1 MLIDVMSFNLRIW
14 TPVDGENAWPNR
26 QAAVVSIINKYAP
39 AILGTQE
46 GLPPMLAGLD
56 SALHEYERFG
66 FGRDE
71 DRSGEHNAVYFRKG
85 QVKLVEQGQFWLS
98 KEPSVPGSISWDSS
112 LPRICTWGLFQGSEG
127 NAPFAVFNTHLDHE
141 GEDARRSGAELIWQ
155 KIEPLQAEGIP
166 CILMGDFNCEPG
178 APRCS
183 FSGATSKMHCGRW
196 VQAAHIPRL
205 YWTGSGRL
213 IDYIFASPGVQI
225 LEAEIVKEKWPGGFP
240 PTTIPS
246 GPFSLATSTLIPLL
260 SRYSHHGQECG
271 HR

>member
-178 APRCS
+178 SAPVQLFRS
-183 FSGATSKMHCGRW
+183 HLKDALWEMGAGGHTFH
-196 VQAAHIPRL
+196 AF
-205 YWTGSGRL
+205 TGLGVGGW

-225 LEAEIVKEKWPGGFP
+225 LVAEIVKEKVAGRFP
-240 PTTIPS
+240 SDHYPIRARLVLP
-246 GPFSLATSTLIPLL
+246 PQP
-260 SRYSHHGQECG
+260 
-271 HR
+271 

>member
-14 TPVDGENAWPNR
+14 TPVTERMVANR
-26 QAAVVSIINKYAP
+26 QAAVVSIITKYACDSRH
-39 AILGTQE
+39 TR

-56 SALHEYERFG
+56 SAFTSTSVLALAG
-66 FGRDE
+66 TKIGR
-71 DRSGEHNAVYFRKG
+71 EHNAVYSKG

-112 LPRICTWGLFQGSEG
+112 LRICTWGLFQGSEG
-127 NAPFAVFNTHLDHE
+127 TPCGVYTHLDHE

-178 APRCS
+178 SAPVQLFRS
-183 FSGATSKMHCGRW
+183 HLKDALWEMGAGGHTFH
-196 VQAAHIPRL
+196 AF
-205 YWTGSGRL
+205 TGLGVGGW

-225 LEAEIVKEKWPGGFP
+225 LEAEIVKEKVAGRFP
-240 PTTIPS
+240 SDHYPIRARLVLP
-246 GPFSLATSTLIPLL
+246 PQP
-260 SRYSHHGQECG
+260 
-271 HR
+271 